1 MYIFHNTFF
10 LLRLLASILDT
21 NGSATRDGSQE
32 SYIIS
37 AVRDAVKILPC
48 LDFERLSYCLY
59 FVYLL
64 VYVCIFSLYLEGI
77 IK

>member
-1 MYIFHNTFF
+1 MYIFHNIFF

-64 VYVCIFSLYLEGI
+64 VYVYIFSLYLEGI

>member
-1 MYIFHNTFF
+1 MYIFHNIFF

-37 AVRDAVKILPC
+37 AVRDAVRILPC

-64 VYVCIFSLYLEGI
+64 VYVYIFSLYLEGI